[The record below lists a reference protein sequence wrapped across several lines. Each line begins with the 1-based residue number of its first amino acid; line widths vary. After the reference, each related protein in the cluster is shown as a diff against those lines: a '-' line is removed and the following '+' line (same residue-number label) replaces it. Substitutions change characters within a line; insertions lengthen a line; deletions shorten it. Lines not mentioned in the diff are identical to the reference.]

1 MDIIKKTVRVDLIE
15 TEKALKEV
23 VEHLKTLKEFSIDTE
38 FDRFRYQYGI
48 HLQLIQ
54 IFDGATCYLVDSLK
68 IKNLSI
74 LWTVFEDENI
84 CKIIY
89 SGSEDIDILKKVG
102 CVTRNLFD
110 IQIAA
115 ALCNR
120 AETSYSKLVAAE
132 FGVEIDKKLQTSRW
146 NTRPLSPSQLEY
158 ASNDVIFLPEL
169 KSILLKEIKDEQLLL
184 ILKEENSSLELS
196 STEDY
201 APKLTGKQKKEFNR
215 YAQQKLLEMKQL
227 LDTYAQQLNVPPYF
241 IVPDFILEDIL
252 RNKQQFLKIPFSKN
266 FNRNVLSDEEF
277 KNKVL
282 DIIHGI
288 DEEKVNEVP
297 SRERIVKDETSPNH
311 ARKVNLADTVFP
323 KFKQF
328 VIDKYGEVSSVVLLR
343 GISKMFSL
351 EVVDWDGAKQFQK
364 DLYAEFLAKS

>member
-1 MDIIKKTVRVDLIE
+1 MKNNIPTLLIDTDEDL
-15 TEKALKEV
+15 TNLVA
-23 VEHLKTLKEFSIDTE
+23 HLKTLKEISIDTE

-68 IKNLSI
+68 IKNLSG

-89 SGSEDIDILKKVG
+89 SGSEDIDILKKMG

-120 AETSYSKLVAAE
+120 EETSYSKLVAAE

-196 STEDY
+196 STEAY
-201 APKLTGKQKKEFNR
+201 APKLSGKQKKEFNR

-252 RNKQQFLKIPFSKN
+252 RNKQQFLEFPFAKN
-266 FNRNVLSDEEF
+266 FHREVLSDEQF

-282 DIIHGI
+282 DIIHCI

-297 SRERIVKDETSPNH
+297 SRERIEKDETSPNH

-328 VIDKYGEVSSVVLLR
+328 VIAKYGEVSSVVLLR

-364 DLYAEFLAKS
+364 DLYVEFLAKP